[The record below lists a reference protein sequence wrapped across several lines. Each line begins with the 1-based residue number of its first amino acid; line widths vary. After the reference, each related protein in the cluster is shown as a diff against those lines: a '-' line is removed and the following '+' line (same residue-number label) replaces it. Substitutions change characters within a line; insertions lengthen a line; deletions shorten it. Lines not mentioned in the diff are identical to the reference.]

1 MALVIDCQTVTIQK
15 IESMLNH
22 KKKWDL
28 VLLLVSKKVCP
39 SLVFKPNLLANM
51 PVIKVIQCPR
61 RMDRFAFVMGYLSGT
76 FKDDDLY
83 LMSGASKSTLDA
95 IISDEFTIHIVRD
108 ENEVDGDSENE
119 EKADSDEEEEE
130 EEEQPRPDLADPSS
144 ANDLIIKSLF
154 QFVTT
159 REGQNLLKTAL
170 EATAGSPEKKE

>member
-1 MALVIDCQTVTIQK
+1 MALVIDCQTVAIQK

-22 KKKWDL
+22 KKKWDS

-61 RMDRFAFVMGYLSGT
+61 GMDRFAFVMGYLAGT
-76 FKDDDLY
+76 FTSDDLY

-119 EKADSDEEEEE
+119 DKADSDDE
-130 EEEQPRPDLADPSS
+130 EEEQPQPDLADPSS

-170 EATAGSPEKKE
+170 EATAGSLEKKE